1 MHQGLPCVLCHN
13 QILAADGVEV
23 TMAAELT
30 LPRTA
35 AWVWHGEPRSIFGLD
50 AVVVRCA
57 SGTSGTARSGFS
69 YADNFRSWTLSRGP
83 MVIPW
88 SWFGP
93 PHSAHGVESAD
104 ALAAIAPGQ
113 HVYVVEVGPGTP
125 PDQVTAFAAR
135 LRQREPIAAIGFSTW
150 PTRAEAEQ
158 AAVPWDAC
166 VDAFDFGLPQVC
178 TPAQRQLLVR
188 DNSPVVEDM
197 AGKPIHVT
205 VFPDADPDW
214 AESARVGI
222 DDHTG
227 ASAFSIEQSSFGTW
241 RRQLGALGEG
251 RPELPPP
258 PATPAPL
265 VTPDAEPAAG
275 PTPPS
280 QETLTPV
287 HFDEPGELALLA
299 NRILAVVQTRLDNGG
314 RLTDDD
320 LVTEIEAV
328 LRDHR

>member
-1 MHQGLPCVLCHN
+1 
-13 QILAADGVEV
+13 VEV
-23 TMAAELT
+23 MMAAEFA

-50 AVVVRCA
+50 AVFVRCA
-57 SGTSGTARSGFS
+57 SGTSGTASSGFS
-69 YADNFRSWTLSRGP
+69 YADNFRAWMLARGP
-83 MVIPW
+83 AVIPW

-93 PHSAHGVESAD
+93 PHSANGVDSAEF
-104 ALAAIAPGQ
+104 LASIAPGQ
-113 HVYVVEVGPGTP
+113 QVYVVEVGPGTP
-125 PDQVTAFAAR
+125 PDQVAAFAAR
-135 LRQREPIAAIGFSTW
+135 LRQREPVAAIGFSTW

-188 DNSPVVEDM
+188 DDSPVVVDM
-197 AGKPIHVT
+197 AGKPIHVA
-205 VFPDADPDW
+205 VFPDADPNW

-222 DDHTG
+222 DDHAG
-227 ASAFSIEQSSFGTW
+227 ASAFSVEQSSFASW

-258 PATPAPL
+258 PAPPPDPEPVVRAP
-265 VTPDAEPAAG
+265 VAA
-275 PTPPS
+275 P

-299 NRILAVVQTRLDNGG
+299 NRILAVVQARLDSGG
-314 RLTDDD
+314 RLTDDE
-320 LVTEIEAV
+320 LVSDIENV

>member
-1 MHQGLPCVLCHN
+1 
-13 QILAADGVEV
+13 VEV
-23 TMAAELT
+23 MMAAEFA

-50 AVVVRCA
+50 AVFVRCA
-57 SGTSGTARSGFS
+57 SGTSGTASSGFS
-69 YADNFRSWTLSRGP
+69 YADNFRAWMLARGP
-83 MVIPW
+83 AVIPW

-93 PHSAHGVESAD
+93 PHSADGVDSAE
-104 ALAAIAPGQ
+104 ALASIAPGQ
-113 HVYVVEVGPGTP
+113 QVYVVEVGPGTP
-125 PDQVTAFAAR
+125 ADQVAAFAAR

-158 AAVPWDAC
+158 AGVPWDAC

-188 DNSPVVEDM
+188 DDSPVVVDM
-197 AGKPIHVT
+197 AGKPIHVA
-205 VFPDADPDW
+205 VFPDADPNW

-222 DDHTG
+222 DDHAG
-227 ASAFSIEQSSFGTW
+227 ASAFSVEQSSFATW

-258 PATPAPL
+258 PAPPPDHEPVLRPPVAAP
-265 VTPDAEPAAG
+265 
-275 PTPPS
+275 

-299 NRILAVVQTRLDNGG
+299 NRILAVIQARLDNGG
-314 RLTDDD
+314 RLTDDE
-320 LVTEIEAV
+320 LVTEIEDV
-328 LRDHR
+328 LRDNR

>member
-1 MHQGLPCVLCHN
+1 
-13 QILAADGVEV
+13 VEV
-23 TMAAELT
+23 VMAAEFA

-50 AVVVRCA
+50 AVFVRCA
-57 SGTSGTARSGFS
+57 SGTSGTASSGFS
-69 YADNFRSWTLSRGP
+69 YADNFRAWMLARGP
-83 MVIPW
+83 AVIPW

-93 PHSAHGVESAD
+93 PHSANGVDSAEF
-104 ALAAIAPGQ
+104 LASIAPGQ
-113 HVYVVEVGPGTP
+113 QVYVVEVGPGTP
-125 PDQVTAFAAR
+125 PDQVAAFAAR

-188 DNSPVVEDM
+188 DDSPVVVDM
-197 AGKPIHVT
+197 AGKPIHVA
-205 VFPDADPDW
+205 VFPDADPNW

-222 DDHTG
+222 DDHAG
-227 ASAFSIEQSSFGTW
+227 ASAFSVEQSSFATW

-258 PATPAPL
+258 PAPPPDPEPVVRAP
-265 VTPDAEPAAG
+265 VAA
-275 PTPPS
+275 P

-299 NRILAVVQTRLDNGG
+299 NRILAVVQARLDNGG
-314 RLTDDD
+314 RLTDDE
-320 LVTEIEAV
+320 LVSDIENV

>member
-1 MHQGLPCVLCHN
+1 
-13 QILAADGVEV
+13 
-23 TMAAELT
+23 MAAELT

-197 AGKPIHVT
+197 AGKPIHVA
-205 VFPDADPDW
+205 VFPDADPNW

-222 DDHTG
+222 DDHAG

-299 NRILAVVQTRLDNGG
+299 NRILAVVQTRLDTGG

>member
-1 MHQGLPCVLCHN
+1 
-13 QILAADGVEV
+13 VEV
-23 TMAAELT
+23 MMAAEFA

-50 AVVVRCA
+50 AVFVRCA
-57 SGTSGTARSGFS
+57 SGASGTASSGFS
-69 YADNFRSWTLSRGP
+69 YADNFRAWMLARGP
-83 MVIPW
+83 AVIPW

-93 PHSAHGVESAD
+93 PHSANGVDSAEFQ
-104 ALAAIAPGQ
+104 ASIAPGQ
-113 HVYVVEVGPGTP
+113 QVYVVEVGPGTP
-125 PDQVTAFAAR
+125 PDQVAAFAAR

-188 DNSPVVEDM
+188 DDSPVVVDM
-197 AGKPIHVT
+197 AGKPIHVA
-205 VFPDADPDW
+205 VFPDADPNW

-222 DDHTG
+222 DDHAG
-227 ASAFSIEQSSFGTW
+227 ASAFSVEQSSFATW

-258 PATPAPL
+258 PAPPPDPEPVVRAP
-265 VTPDAEPAAG
+265 VAA
-275 PTPPS
+275 P

-299 NRILAVVQTRLDNGG
+299 NRILAVVQARLDNGG
-314 RLTDDD
+314 RLTDDE
-320 LVTEIEAV
+320 LVSDIENV